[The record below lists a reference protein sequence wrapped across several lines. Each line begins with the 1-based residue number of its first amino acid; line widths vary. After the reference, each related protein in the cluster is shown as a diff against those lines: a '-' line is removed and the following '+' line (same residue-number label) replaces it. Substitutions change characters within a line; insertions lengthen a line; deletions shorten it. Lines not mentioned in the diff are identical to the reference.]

1 MSQTVSVRLDDETLK
16 KLDMMAKSA
25 DRSRAWLMSQAVKQ
39 YVEHEAWQLDAI
51 RKSLEKLESGTAK
64 FVEHD
69 EVAQWLS
76 SWGSDKEMESP
87 QCG

>member
-25 DRSRAWLMSQAVKQ
+25 DRSRAWLMAQAVKQ

-51 RKSLEKLESGTAK
+51 HKSLAKLESGKAK

-69 EVAQWLS
+69 VVAQWLS
-76 SWGSDKEMESP
+76 SWGSDKEMGRP
-87 QCG
+87 